1 MGALDGQ
8 VAIVTG
14 AGSGIGREVAIR
26 LGDEGAALALAGR
39 RTEPLETT
47 RELIEK
53 AGGRAAARPTDVG
66 DAEQARALVAWA
78 EAEFGRVDVLVN
90 NAGVNSAARTLATTD
105 VDTWNAVFAV
115 NVTGPL
121 ALSRAV
127 LPGMLQRGDGTI
139 ITVSSLAAI
148 NPGPM
153 AGAAYSASKAAVT
166 NLMGSLNAELRGQGI
181 RACTV
186 FPGEADTDILEK
198 RALVPDAAARAT
210 MMRAEDVAAAVVFCA
225 TMPPRTLVEQIYL
238 RPTVLRDRRA
248 DVQAA
253 LER

>member
-1 MGALDGQ
+1 MGALEGQ

-14 AGSGIGREVAIR
+14 AGSGIGREVAVQ
-26 LGDEGAALALAGR
+26 LSAEGAALALAGR
-39 RTEPLETT
+39 RAEPLEAT
-47 RELIEK
+47 RRAIEQ
-53 AGGRAAARPTDVG
+53 AGGRVATRPTDVG

-78 EAEFGRVDVLVN
+78 EAEFGHVDVLVN
-90 NAGVNSAARTLATTD
+90 NAGVNSAARTLAATD
-105 VDTWNAVFAV
+105 EDTWNAVFAV
-115 NVTGPL
+115 NATGPL
-121 ALSRAV
+121 ALARAV

-139 ITVSSLAAI
+139 ITVSSLSAI
-148 NPGPM
+148 SPGPM

-166 NLMGSLNAELRGQGI
+166 NLMAGLNAELRGRGI

-186 FPGEADTDILEK
+186 LPGEANTDILDQ
-198 RALVPDAAARAT
+198 RALVPDAEARAT

-225 TMPPRTLVEQIYL
+225 TMPPRTLVEQIYV
-238 RPTVLRDRRA
+238 RPTILRDMRA